1 MAGCEW
7 DGVIDDYDRVKLGN
21 TIPHWTGGFNIN
33 TSWKGLILN
42 CRLDY
47 ALGYWVHDWK
57 TPWIMGNMQGTFNTN
72 SLVKILV
79 GSNPNGKYPV
89 YGWADFLGKRNYDR
103 ISDINCYRGD
113 YLAFREISL
122 SYSLPQSWIHKSGLS
137 KVDVSVTAQN
147 LGYITAAKNMA
158 TPEYG
163 VSQNGGYPLPR
174 TVVLGLNVT
183 F

>member
-1 MAGCEW
+1 MENIRCM
-7 DGVIDDYDRVKLGN
+7 DGL
-21 TIPHWTGGFNIN
+21 
-33 TSWKGLILN
+33 
-42 CRLDY
+42 
-47 ALGYWVHDWK
+47 
-57 TPWIMGNMQGTFNTN
+57 TF
-72 SLVKILV
+72 
-79 GSNPNGKYPV
+79 
-89 YGWADFLGKRNYDR
+89 WANV
-103 ISDINCYRGD
+103 
-113 YLAFREISL
+113 ISL